1 MAPREINPRRAILP
15 VLRSISKHIGS
26 MVATWADPPS
36 TRWYDAGDGRGSH
49 WQVKR
54 RKRADIPAAEYQ
66 ENQPEE
72 WERLAKFM
80 EAVAIQALDVATYA
94 KQQRAKAIERQRA
107 PR

>member
-1 MAPREINPRRAILP
+1 MAPREINPRRAVLST
-15 VLRSISKHIGS
+15 LRSISKHVGI
-26 MVATWADPPS
+26 MVTVWADPPS
-36 TRWYDAGDGRGSH
+36 TRWYDVGDGTGSH
-49 WQVKR
+49 WQIKQ

-72 WERLAKFM
+72 WERLIKFM
-80 EAVAIQALDVATYA
+80 EAVATQALDVATYA

>member
-1 MAPREINPRRAILP
+1 MAPRPLNPRRAILP
-15 VLRSISKHIGS
+15 VLRSIAKNIQIV
-26 MVATWADPPS
+26 VATWADPPS

-49 WQVKR
+49 WQAKR

-80 EAVAIQALDVATYA
+80 EAVAIQALGVANYA
-94 KQQRAKAIERQRA
+94 KQQRIAAIERQRA